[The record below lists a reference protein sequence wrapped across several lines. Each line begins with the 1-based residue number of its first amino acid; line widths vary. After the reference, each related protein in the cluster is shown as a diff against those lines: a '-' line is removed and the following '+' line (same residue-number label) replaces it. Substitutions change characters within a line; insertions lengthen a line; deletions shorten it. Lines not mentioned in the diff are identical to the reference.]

1 MYDIRILNDEIIN
14 FMKIFTERG
23 YTIYNDD
30 CIKVMHQLITQGVK
44 VNAVICDPPY
54 GKTVLHWDNVI
65 PFDEMWKCLKKLV
78 KPKGNII
85 LFGTGMFAYKLA
97 LSNEKLFR
105 YEMVWKKSKCGSP
118 LTAKYM
124 PLKKHKNI
132 LVFGESA
139 SYYEPQMREGKPYKR
154 RFTLSKKNNLGYG
167 IQGVVTDNKGTR
179 HPTTILDYPQKW
191 RRQDQL
197 HPTQK
202 PVELMEFLV
211 KSYCP
216 EDGIILDF
224 CMGSGSTGVACI
236 KNNRKFIGV
245 EINKEYFDIAEK
257 RLEKTYAEN

>member
-1 MYDIRILNDEIIN
+1 MYDIRILDDEIIN

-44 VNAVICDPPY
+44 VDAVICDPPY

-124 PLKKHKNI
+124 PLKKHENI

-179 HPTTILDYPQKW
+179 HPTTIDPVSPPDCDRAAPQSM
-191 RRQDQL
+191 RQFLLLQSFGGL
-197 HPTQK
+197 HPALPCHSK
-202 PVELMEFLV
+202 
-211 KSYCP
+211 
-216 EDGIILDF
+216 
-224 CMGSGSTGVACI
+224 
-236 KNNRKFIGV
+236 
-245 EINKEYFDIAEK
+245 K
-257 RLEKTYAEN
+257 RRPTRWNYHTRPQLPKASRLHRLRIFR